1 MIWKRFFAYVDEIR
15 CFSNSSKEILCQAY
29 KDLEKNKI
37 KIQPHDLSFITFT
50 PIIGIERLSL
60 HLGIIGAC
68 NANIKGKS
76 VAKKLSGNMEMSF
89 QFRWL
94 VQVTD
99 IIKLRRKRLSIWDHI
114 NKENCK
120 T

>member
-1 MIWKRFFAYVDEIR
+1 MTIAYADKPVLWDNDIDIIN
-15 CFSNSSKEILCQAY
+15 NS
-29 KDLEKNKI
+29 
-37 KIQPHDLSFITFT
+37 ITA
-50 PIIGIERLSL
+50 IIGPN
-60 HLGIIGAC
+60 GAGKSTL
-68 NANIKGKS
+68 IKGILNLQ
-76 VAKKLSGNMEMSF
+76 KKLSGNMEMSF